1 MIKLDIYTTKDI
13 IIGFKIQN
21 HALIER
27 EMILAGEA
35 YDMVCNS
42 VSVLSQSVLI
52 GLDEVLKL
60 NVPYE
65 MTDGYIKLDLREL
78 DEEELQKAQVLLK
91 TFELSIDS
99 ILLSLEQSF
108 GKNKADQ
115 YIYVKKEEV

>member
-13 IIGFKIQN
+13 IIGFRIQN
-21 HALIER
+21 HALRER

-35 YDMVCNS
+35 YDMICNS

-65 MTDGYIKLDLREL
+65 ITDGYIKLDLREL

>member
-13 IIGFKIQN
+13 IIGFRIQN
-21 HALIER
+21 HALRER
-27 EMILAGEA
+27 EMILVGEA
-35 YDMVCNS
+35 YDMICNS

-65 MTDGYIKLDLREL
+65 MADGYIKLDLREL
-78 DEEELQKAQVLLK
+78 NEEELQKAQVLLK